1 MRRPSPRPAGRA
13 PSQVHA
19 PSRLHV
25 PAQVHVPVRVHVP
38 LRANVP
44 AQVHLPSR
52 LHLPAR
58 ANVPAQ
64 VHLPSQVHLPARG
77 DQTKVLYDFSVRFL
91 HRAERGLGNPQVETI
106 VFMRC
111 LPSVG
116 KWDLKIVHSS
126 AGVAF
131 EGAFGHNGS

>member
-25 PAQVHVPVRVHVP
+25 PAQVH
-38 LRANVP
+38 
-44 AQVHLPSR
+44 LPSQV
-52 LHLPAR
+52 HLPAR
-58 ANVPAQ
+58 ANVPA
-64 VHLPSQVHLPARG
+64 QVHLPARG

-91 HRAERGLGNPQVETI
+91 RRAERGLGNPQVETI

-116 KWDLKIVHSS
+116 KWDLKIVHNS

>member
-38 LRANVP
+38 SRSNVP
-44 AQVHLPSR
+44 A
-52 LHLPAR
+52 
-58 ANVPAQ
+58 
-64 VHLPSQVHLPARG
+64 QVHLPARG
-77 DQTKVLYDFSVRFL
+77 DQTKGLYDFSVRFL

-111 LPSVG
+111 LLSVG
-116 KWDLKIVHSS
+116 KWDLKIVHNS

>member
-25 PAQVHVPVRVHVP
+25 PVRVHVP
-38 LRANVP
+38 L
-44 AQVHLPSR
+44 L
-52 LHLPAR
+52 